1 MYEPIKGYKV
11 KCIRLNTGEVFMGFV
26 KPEKNGYKIIEPQII
41 LTVADNNQMEVN
53 FAPWIPYARDFHFK
67 VLDQQIQ
74 TVFDPNPTLTQ
85 NFKSVTGNQPR
96 GDLIEFI
103 KEESKVE

>member
-1 MYEPIKGYKV
+1 
-11 KCIRLNTGEVFMGFV
+11 MGFV
-26 KPEKNGYKIIEPQII
+26 KKTLLGNYIITDPQII
-41 LTVADNNQMEVN
+41 LTVADSGKMEVN